1 MNCPTLIGVM
11 VDLALQ
17 ERNSS
22 TNNINNI
29 IPIWEK
35 INLTILE
42 ASEYSNI
49 GISTIRRLLQE
60 KGCPFLLKIGSKSL
74 IKRKEFESYL
84 KDKHYI

>member
-1 MNCPTLIGVM
+1 M
-11 VDLALQ
+11 DLAPQ
-17 ERNSS
+17 ERNKSM
-22 TNNINNI
+22 NNVSNI